1 MGDHFVLLVDRLL
14 TESTLE
20 AAIESRKVL
29 QIGQE
34 ATSASMED
42 VIEIPFQK
50 RNFIDGSLSSR
61 KLVECRICQDE
72 DEDSSM
78 EVPCSCS
85 GSLKYAHRKCVQRW
99 CNEKGNTICEICH
112 QQFKPGYTAPPQLFH
127 YGGIPMNFRGNWE
140 ITRQDLHNP
149 RFLAMVATDRDF
161 DYDDYSY
168 STARS
173 MMCCR
178 SVAII
183 FMILLVLR
191 HTLPIIISG
200 AEEYSFALFLL
211 LLLRTVGIILPVY
224 IVARVLTAI
233 QQRRQQQASL
243 TPSDGDE
250 QLESQAQQ
258 RPPHFTRAR

>member
-1 MGDHFVLLVDRLL
+1 MAGH
-14 TESTLE
+14 
-20 AAIESRKVL
+20 
-29 QIGQE
+29 Q
-34 ATSASMED
+34 
-42 VIEIPFQK
+42 
-50 RNFIDGSLSSR
+50 FIS
-61 KLVECRICQDE
+61 ICN
-72 DEDSSM
+72 
-78 EVPCSCS
+78 
-85 GSLKYAHRKCVQRW
+85 GL
-99 CNEKGNTICEICH
+99 

-191 HTLPIIISG
+191 HTLRIIISG